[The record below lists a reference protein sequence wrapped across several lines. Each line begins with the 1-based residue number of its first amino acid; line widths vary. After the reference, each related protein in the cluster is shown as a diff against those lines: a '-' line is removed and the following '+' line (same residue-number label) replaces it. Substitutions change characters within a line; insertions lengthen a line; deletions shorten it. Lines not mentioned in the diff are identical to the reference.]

1 MKNIL
6 LGSISVIY
14 SNWLPYASG
23 CLISYCK
30 NVPGINERY
39 NFFDPIYKQKPVVEY
54 RDILL
59 QTDILGLTCYVWNQS
74 YNDKLASYYKILVP
88 HGKVIYGGPQV
99 PEDTAL
105 KESYDNAHPHDVSIA
120 GLGEISFAEWLLEIP
135 KSNSVLRDVP
145 TPYLD
150 GTFDTILSSGE
161 NIKVSFETN
170 RGCPYGCT
178 FCDWGGQARN
188 KIVQFDLETI
198 YETIDEIYSHSNIS
212 ELEILDA
219 NFGILARDIS
229 IIDKMIECQNKH
241 NNNLRISYSGLAK
254 NGSKHLPVIM
264 EKVFNNL
271 PIDQR
276 NLKIS
281 FQTHTE
287 DVLKQINRDNIKNEK
302 LYPLIR
308 EFKNKNI
315 PTTSEMIIALP
326 GETADSWLKT
336 LHYNFHDLGID
347 FVRTYILHVVANT
360 PLYHQLQAG
369 QYSLRTKKIIYADNE
384 VEILYQCN
392 SFDLQE
398 LELMFSYFWIF
409 NTFINTGLLTN
420 QIKDLYQEVKD
431 IYNNIEKMPFIQD
444 LLQEYI
450 SLVKKVF
457 GPEPVTEL
465 SINKEIMF
473 FTSTLKG
480 DEIKH
485 IIKNQDT
492 IAKELTQYNI
502 SKLTCDNPDKAI
514 SKICNHIT

>member
-30 NVPGINERY
+30 SVPGINERY

-74 YNDKLASYYKILVP
+74 YNNKLAAYYKRLVP
-88 HGKVIYGGPQV
+88 HGQVVYGGPQV
-99 PEDTAL
+99 PEDTEL
-105 KESYDNAHPHDVSIA
+105 KKLYDNAHPHDVSIA
-120 GLGEISFAEWLLEIP
+120 GLGEINFAEWLLELP

-188 KIVQFDLETI
+188 KIVQFDLDTI
-198 YETIDEIYSHSNIS
+198 YKTINAIYSHGNIS

-219 NFGILARDIS
+219 NFGILPRDIS

-281 FQTHTE
+281 FQTHTKV
-287 DVLKQINRDNIKNEK
+287 VLQQINRDNIKNEK

-308 EFKNKNI
+308 EFKDKNI

-369 QYSLRTKKIIYADNE
+369 QYELRTKKIIYADNE
-384 VEILYQCN
+384 VEILHHCN
-392 SFDLQE
+392 SFDFEE
-398 LELMFSYFWIF
+398 LKLMFSYFWIF
-409 NTFINTGLLTN
+409 NTFINTGMLKSQVKN
-420 QIKDLYQEVKD
+420 LYNEVKY
-431 IYNNIEKMPFIQD
+431 IHENLNHMPFISK
-444 LLQEYI
+444 LLHDYLE
-450 SLVKKVF
+450 LVEKVF
-457 GPEPVTEL
+457 SPFPVTEL
-465 SINKEIMF
+465 HNKEEIMF

-480 DEIKH
+480 NEINE
-485 IIKNQDT
+485 ILNNQ
-492 IAKELTQYNI
+492 ELICQELNMYDLHTNF
-502 SKLTCDNPDKAI
+502 TCDEPNKAI
-514 SKICNHIT
+514 SILK